1 MFHKMTLLFGSMMCQ
16 VSLHKNIRR
25 QDETFFSCHPSY
37 NSRKGVLNVH
47 FPAPSPY
54 LTPGR
59 GYRWMTGRGPHPGVG
74 ISSGGVFEKFVVT
87 RDSRMTIWQPR
98 YHACQQTGSITRRR
112 ISSKAWQPNARTTCA
127 KSLTTLVLSRKP
139 WGIKTSFSWRISP
152 YWYTE
157 L

>member
-1 MFHKMTLLFGSMMCQ
+1 MFHRMTLLFGSMMCQ

-98 YHACQQTGSITRRR
+98 YHACQQTFLSASKHHHHHQGLVA
-112 ISSKAWQPNARTTCA
+112 KAWQPNARKCA
-127 KSLTTLVLSRKP
+127 QPNLAYLSPSRK
-139 WGIKTSFSWRISP
+139 IFA
-152 YWYTE
+152 Y
-157 L
+157 

>member
-1 MFHKMTLLFGSMMCQ
+1 MFHRMTLLFGSMMCQ

-98 YHACQQTGSITRRR
+98 YHACQQTGSITRPDEGLVAKHDNPMPGRR
-112 ISSKAWQPNARTTCA
+112 VPNLLPLWCCRGNLEVSKPLFLEEFHQ
-127 KSLTTLVLSRKP
+127 
-139 WGIKTSFSWRISP
+139 
-152 YWYTE
+152 
-157 L
+157 